1 MPVGK
6 AILFDLDGTLIPA
19 NTEEFIKDYM
29 VSLADYIAD
38 YFPKELFMKS
48 LLASTEAVVRC
59 VDGRFT
65 NQEVFMKSFLE
76 LTQLELVDVV
86 TVLDQFYATK
96 FPLLQKHVQSSD
108 LSRTIVETV
117 LDQGR
122 KVVIATNPLF
132 PMDAVIE
139 RLRWVNIDDI
149 DFALVTSY
157 ENSRYTKPHVQ
168 YYQEILDKLAL
179 EPEET
184 IMIGNDMQEDMVVK
198 ELGIRTYLVEDH
210 LLDRS
215 GKEQYRVDQQGS
227 LAELKQDLKSK
238 SGIFA

>member
-1 MPVGK
+1 MGK
-6 AILFDLDGTLIPA
+6 VVLFDLDGTLIPA

-29 VSLADYIAD
+29 VSLADYVAD

-48 LLASTEAVVRC
+48 LLASTEAVVRS

-65 NQEVFMKSFLE
+65 NQEVFMENFLE
-76 LTQLELVDVV
+76 QTQLELTDIM
-86 TVLDQFYATK
+86 TVLEEFYLTQ

-108 LSRTIVETV
+108 LTRDIVETV
-117 LDQGR
+117 INQGR

-132 PMDAVIE
+132 PMLAVVE

-149 DFALVTSY
+149 EFALITSY
-157 ENSRYTKPHVQ
+157 ENSHYSKPHVQ
-168 YYQEILDKLAL
+168 YYREILGKLEL

-184 IMIGNDMQEDMVVK
+184 IMIGNDMQEDMVAS
-198 ELGIRTYLVEDH
+198 ELGIRTYLVEDY
-210 LLDRS
+210 LLDRN
-215 GKEQYRVDQQGS
+215 GQKQYHIDQQGS
-227 LAELKQDLKSK
+227 IEDLKKDIKSK